1 MNNMRQ
7 DIYIYRIRIEEY
19 ISILI
24 TEYMNN
30 IV

>member
-7 DIYIYRIRIEEY
+7 YIYIYRIRIEEY